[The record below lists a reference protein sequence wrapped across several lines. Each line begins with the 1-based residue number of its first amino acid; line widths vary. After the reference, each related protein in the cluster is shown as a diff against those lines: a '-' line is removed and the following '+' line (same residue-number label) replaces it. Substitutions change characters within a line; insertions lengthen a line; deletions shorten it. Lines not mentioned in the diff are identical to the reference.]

1 MKFNC
6 EYKCLKNKKNLLGS
20 FINSK
25 YGTHIFNV
33 YTRRIISRNHNV
45 TLAPDSKK
53 YVMKPGDVKFYN
65 VGDVHSPIRKEPVR
79 LLRIEG
85 KNLDNEKRSKIKEL

>member
-1 MKFNC
+1 MF
-6 EYKCLKNKKNLLGS
+6 YILFLILYQ
-20 FINSK
+20 I
-25 YGTHIFNV
+25 YL
-33 YTRRIISRNHNV
+33 IISSANHYLTKKEV
-45 TLAPDSKK
+45 KEIKK

-85 KNLDNEKRSKIKEL
+85 KNLDNVERSKIKEL